1 MANDQF
7 PGGSRRLWWLAAI
20 AYGLANILLHEP
32 ANDIAKRL
40 VVVLGL
46 QLFLW
51 STRAFFLAGAV
62 LVLFLC
68 RHLLR
73 DSQTVRRLLIF
84 IPFAAA
90 LDLSLV
96 IYPSERIHYPQ
107 YAILTWMAFKAGGQ
121 ALPAV
126 LLSFIFGYL
135 DEANQHWV
143 LYANDPIAYF
153 DWNDVVLN
161 LLAALGGLVLLPQE
175 NVRKVPTKRI
185 LAAAGAWTLGMS
197 LLVFLLNPDPYL
209 MRSQKT
215 DSFWLVSSVKT
226 HYHVLTATE
235 GTILLGVVL
244 IVTAGLYWPD
254 RSRAPA
260 VAIPLLAEEGWL
272 RRAER
277 RRRRGGAKREPD
289 RAKPQ

>member
-1 MANDQF
+1 MKIGDLLLLLMVVSISTLSASAQQLV
-7 PGGSRRLWWLAAI
+7 SRSRATTLPSPVTS
-20 AYGLANILLHEP
+20 NI
-32 ANDIAKRL
+32 
-40 VVVLGL
+40 
-46 QLFLW
+46 
-51 STRAFFLAGAV
+51 ST
-62 LVLFLC
+62 
-68 RHLLR
+68 
-73 DSQTVRRLLIF
+73 
-84 IPFAAA
+84 
-90 LDLSLV
+90 
-96 IYPSERIHYPQ
+96 
-107 YAILTWMAFKAGGQ
+107 
-121 ALPAV
+121 
-126 LLSFIFGYL
+126 
-135 DEANQHWV
+135 

-235 GTILLGVVL
+235 GTILLGVVW

-260 VAIPLLAEEGWL
+260 IPLLAEEGWM
-272 RRAER
+272 RRAKR